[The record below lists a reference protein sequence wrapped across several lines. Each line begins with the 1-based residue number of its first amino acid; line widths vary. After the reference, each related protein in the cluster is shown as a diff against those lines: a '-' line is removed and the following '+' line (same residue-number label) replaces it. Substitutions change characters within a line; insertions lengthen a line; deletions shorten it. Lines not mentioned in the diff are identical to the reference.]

1 MNRIVTLL
9 ALVLSLALSGVVHA
23 TITGTTISPV
33 GELVIL
39 NCDRE
44 AVWTVYP
51 ADYLA
56 SFAVSDDGKTLYF
69 ASSKK
74 GSVTFF
80 AASVLEGLPYIERH
94 TLYNG
99 VEVPDD
105 VPEPEPAPEPKPE
118 PVETL
123 ASIVADNVIADA
135 TADEYKAL
143 SDSFSAAV
151 SGIDRGTIKTTAGA
165 RETFRATWARK
176 AGETNPEA
184 LANFDGLI
192 TRLSEKIDN
201 SSLDKLKA
209 DYTIIVTALN
219 AVVAAKEEAAKAAA
233 EKAVKAKK
241 EAEAKKTPVTSGG
254 CPNGQCPMNSQGW
267 RFYR

>member
-1 MNRIVTLL
+1 MKRFVTLL
-9 ALVLSLALSGVVHA
+9 AVVLSLAFAGVVNA
-23 TITGTTISPV
+23 KITGTTGTPA
-33 GELVIL
+33 GELVVL

-51 ADYLA
+51 AHYLS

-69 ASSKK
+69 ASSQK

-80 AASVLEGLPYIERH
+80 AASVLDGLPYIEQH

-105 VPEPEPAPEPKPE
+105 VPDPEPAPEPKPE

-123 ASIVADNVIADA
+123 ASIVADNVLADA
-135 TADEYKAL
+135 TADDYKAL
-143 SDSFSAAV
+143 ADSFDAAV
-151 SGIDRGTIKTTAGA
+151 SGIDRGTIKTPAGA

-176 AGETNPEA
+176 AAETNPEA
-184 LANFDGLI
+184 LANFDALL
-192 TRLSEKIDN
+192 TKLSDKIDN
-201 SSLDKLKA
+201 SSLDKLKE

-219 AVVAAKEEAAKAAA
+219 EVAAGKVKAAKEAAKT
-233 EKAVKAKK
+233 KK

-254 CPNGQCPMNSQGW
+254 CPNGQCPVNQYQGW
-267 RFYR
+267 RFR

>member
-1 MNRIVTLL
+1 MKRVVILL
-9 ALVLSLALSGVVHA
+9 AVVLTLVFAGVVNA
-23 TITGTTISPV
+23 EITGTTETPA

-51 ADYLA
+51 DDYLA

-69 ASSKK
+69 ASPKK

-80 AASVLEGLPYIERH
+80 AASIVEGSPCIERH

-99 VEVPDD
+99 IEVPDD
-105 VPEPEPAPEPKPE
+105 VPEPEPAPTPKPE

-123 ASIVADNVIADA
+123 ESIVADTTIDGT
-135 TADEYKAL
+135 TADDYKAL
-143 SDSFSAAV
+143 ADSFSAAV
-151 SGIDRGTIKTTAGA
+151 SGIDRGTIKTPAGA

-176 AGETNPEA
+176 AGETNPDA
-184 LANFDGLI
+184 LNLFADLI
-192 TRLSEKIDN
+192 TKLSDKIDN

-209 DYTIIVTALN
+209 DYTIIVTALT
-219 AVVAAKEEAAKAAA
+219 AVSAAKEEAAK
-233 EKAVKAKK
+233 VKAEEAAKGKK
-241 EAEAKKTPVTSGG
+241 EAEANKPPVTSGG
-254 CPNGQCPMNSQGW
+254 CPNGQCPVNQYQGW
-267 RFYR
+267 RYR

>member
-1 MNRIVTLL
+1 MKRFVTIL
-9 ALVLSLALSGVVHA
+9 AVVLTLALSGVVNA
-23 TITGTTISPV
+23 KITGTTMSPA
-33 GELVIL
+33 GELVVL

-69 ASSKK
+69 ASSQK

-80 AASVLEGLPYIERH
+80 AASVLDGLPYIEQH
-94 TLYNG
+94 TIYNG

-105 VPEPEPAPEPKPE
+105 VPDPEPAPAPKPE

-123 ASIVADNVIADA
+123 ASIVADNVLADA

-143 SDSFSAAV
+143 SESFSAAV
-151 SGIDRGTIKTTAGA
+151 SGIDRGTVKTTAGA

-184 LANFDGLI
+184 LANFDGLL
-192 TRLSEKIDN
+192 TKLSEKIDN
-201 SSLDKLKA
+201 SSLDKLKE

-219 AVVAAKEEAAKAAA
+219 EVAAAKEKAAKEAAKT
-233 EKAVKAKK
+233 KK
-241 EAEAKKTPVTSGG
+241 EAEAKKAPVTSGG
-254 CPNGQCPMNSQGW
+254 CPNGQCPVNQYQGW
-267 RFYR
+267 RFR

>member
-1 MNRIVTLL
+1 MKRIVTLL
-9 ALVLSLALSGVVHA
+9 AVVLTLALSGVVHA
-23 TITGTTISPV
+23 KITGTSISPA
-33 GELVIL
+33 GELVVL

-51 ADYLA
+51 ANYLA

-69 ASSKK
+69 ASSQK

-80 AASVLEGLPYIERH
+80 AASVLDGLPYIEQH
-94 TLYNG
+94 TIYNG

-105 VPEPEPAPEPKPE
+105 VPDPEPAPEPKPE

-123 ASIVADNVIADA
+123 ASIVADNVLADA

-143 SDSFSAAV
+143 SESFSAAV
-151 SGIDRGTIKTTAGA
+151 SGIDRGTVKTTAGA

-176 AGETNPEA
+176 AAETNPEA
-184 LANFDGLI
+184 LANFDALL
-192 TRLSEKIDN
+192 TKLSEKIDN
-201 SSLDKLKA
+201 SSLDKLKE

-219 AVVAAKEEAAKAAA
+219 EVAAAKEKAAKAAA
-233 EKAVKAKK
+233 KSKK
-241 EAEAKKTPVTSGG
+241 EAEAKQAPVMSGG
-254 CPNGQCPMNSQGW
+254 CPNGQCPVNQYQGW
-267 RFYR
+267 RFR